1 MIFILNYLY
10 PYHSLDQVTLGSY
23 HPFIDNK
30 SINKR
35 DDKAD
40 MLVKLYL
47 SFFSF
52 SRAIKLAK
60 RISPSLFASIT
71 DPMSDVHKFSEV
83 RDWLRGL
90 IRKLANRYLSQAL
103 SRPLYQGISWE
114 PTWKALPTDR
124 KRPGQSR
131 RERGILHQSDSG
143 SLCSVYRCLLTQ
155 HSH

>member
-30 SINKR
+30 SIYKR
-35 DDKAD
+35 DEKAD
-40 MLVKLYL
+40 MLVKLHL
-47 SFFSF
+47 SFFSL

-90 IRKLANRYLSQAL
+90 IRKLANRYLYQAL
-103 SRPLYQGISWE
+103 SRTPPLPGN
-114 PTWKALPTDR
+114 LVGTDL
-124 KRPGQSR
+124 
-131 RERGILHQSDSG
+131 EG
-143 SLCSVYRCLLTQ
+143 SANGS
-155 HSH
+155 

>member
-30 SINKR
+30 SIKG

-40 MLVKLYL
+40 MLVKLYF
-47 SFFSF
+47 SFFSL

-71 DPMSDVHKFSEV
+71 DPMSDVQKF
-83 RDWLRGL
+83 
-90 IRKLANRYLSQAL
+90 
-103 SRPLYQGISWE
+103 
-114 PTWKALPTDR
+114 
-124 KRPGQSR
+124 
-131 RERGILHQSDSG
+131 
-143 SLCSVYRCLLTQ
+143 
-155 HSH
+155 